1 MHSRGR
7 TFGACMDVGGP
18 RSVDVW
24 RLLSRILMRPLQSLQ
39 AQSRQGNNHF
49 ADSFTFFVHG
59 VDGEEAAFVAEAA
72 GVDGADV
79 GKVRDHLLGA
89 QVQRYLTQ
97 KVVAQR
103 VLVPYLKREQ
113 MLVLYLVWRH
123 HIFVNAN
130 HYH

>member
-1 MHSRGR
+1 
-7 TFGACMDVGGP
+7 
-18 RSVDVW
+18 
-24 RLLSRILMRPLQSLQ
+24 MRPLQSLQ

-49 ADSFTFFVHG
+49 ANSVTFFVPG
-59 VDGEEAAFVAEAA
+59 VDSEDAAFVAEAA

-97 KVVAQR
+97 KIVAQR

-113 MLVLYLVWRH
+113 MLILSLLSH
-123 HIFVNAN
+123 QHIFVNDN
-130 HYH
+130 HCHFGTTLELLETKIG

>member
-1 MHSRGR
+1 
-7 TFGACMDVGGP
+7 
-18 RSVDVW
+18 
-24 RLLSRILMRPLQSLQ
+24 MRPLQSLQ

-49 ADSFTFFVHG
+49 ANSVTFFVHD

-79 GKVRDHLLGA
+79 GKVRDHLIGA

-113 MLVLYLVWRH
+113 MLVLYLVWHH